1 MVFLAV
7 VVVAAVVVDLNTLI
21 LSFIHINLVFI
32 MLIVVMLH
40 APMFVCGCYCKD
52 VSLLFVQ
59 ICVIFAQSFITCRTE
74 VHHFSCRISWF
85 LKMFPHCSYRIQ
97 LIVIQDCLL
106 LYRFSQRFSYLLWW
120 FWCLRPGAASLNVHV
135 AWLLMAL
142 LLLDLLLLWV
152 ITSYNAQ
159 FRNPVT
165 HISSFAV
172 E

>member
-74 VHHFSCRISWF
+74 VHHFSCRISLF
-85 LKMFPHCSYRIQ
+85 LKVFPHFSYRIQ
-97 LIVIQDCLL
+97 LIYIQDCLL
-106 LYRFSQRFSYLLWW
+106 LYRFSQRLKLEFLILCVFHGSVPS
-120 FWCLRPGAASLNVHV
+120 FTVDV
-135 AWLLMAL
+135 AWLFFAP
-142 LLLDLLLLWV
+142 LLLDLLL
-152 ITSYNAQ
+152 I
-159 FRNPVT
+159 
-165 HISSFAV
+165 
-172 E
+172 